1 MSTHEQDA
9 HAHPEGR
16 CGDLMLQICRYL
28 DEDVTPR
35 ERRMIAQHLAR
46 CGRCRA
52 FSSSLRRTVRVC
64 GAAGAPELSRAAKA
78 RARARIAALLRARL
92 RSRKTTKV
100 TKITKKSTM

>member
-1 MSTHEQDA
+1 MRNDRDT

-35 ERRMIAQHLAR
+35 ERRVIAQHLAR

-52 FSSSLRRTVRVC
+52 FSSSLRRTVSIC
-64 GAAGAPELSRAAKA
+64 GAAGGPELTRAAKA
-78 RARARIAALLRARL
+78 RARARIASLLRARL
-92 RSRKTTKV
+92 PREKLTKL
-100 TKITKKSTM
+100 TKKSPT